1 MASEEAAS
9 ERPDVPE
16 FEHVSP
22 AGVNPEFEQFEL
34 SFELT
39 ASDLALVREQTDADA
54 RKIHAGLVRDA
65 RLLRDA
71 GGPDWFDWLSWL
83 SRYL

>member
-22 AGVNPEFEQFEL
+22 AAVNPG
-34 SFELT
+34 FELT
-39 ASDLALVREQTDADA
+39 ASDLALAVREQTDADA

-71 GGPDWFDWLSWL
+71 GGPDWFG
-83 SRYL
+83 